1 MFDRQIQ
8 RLIHHI
14 LTHGKSMYKQLPQT
28 DETDEH
34 RPSGQRAEELL
45 DQMSLEEKISYVSGH
60 DDLAVRALVRLG
72 IKEVYASDASSGIR
86 CFPPASSFPALIG
99 MAATWNREL
108 MGLVGETI
116 AEEARAKGVSMLLG
130 PGVNIIRVPTGGRN
144 FEYLSEDPCLAGEL
158 AASYIRGVQ
167 KRGVIA
173 VVKHL
178 ACNNS
183 EYDRHKSNSCV
194 DERTLHEIYLE
205 PFRKAIIRGR
215 SSGVMTAYN
224 QVNGVYASEHV
235 YLLQR
240 ILREKWGYEGII
252 MSDWN
257 SLYSTEGPV
266 TAGLDLEM
274 PGAKWLTHSRIQKAL
289 NLDLIRERDIDA
301 MAYHLLHTFIS
312 NGILDRPRVDQSA
325 QVLTE
330 NHASVVRATADEAMV
345 LLKNDGNLLPIHQKE
360 IHHIIIVGNNGLET
374 ATGGGG
380 SSYMPPAD
388 PPPSIYSSM
397 RRAFEHARVE
407 YLATSRGRIHAKDRD
422 SVQQA
427 DLVIAAVGF
436 DAVTESECFDR
447 SWSLPY
453 CGDQLIQQISR
464 LNDRVAVLLHG
475 GGAVDCSSWIDNV
488 PVLIHMFYLGSQAGD
503 AAARIITGEV
513 NPSGKL
519 PVTMARHYEDYQSV
533 RGYYKKPEKMS
544 MLRIFG
550 PQGNPDIR
558 RVHDL
563 HYTEGLKV
571 GYRQFDED
579 EIQPLFPFGF
589 GLSYT
594 QFTCEGI
601 QTGLHDGC
609 IKATC
614 QITNTGESSGAEV
627 IQMYAAAV
635 NPPVFR
641 PKKELKGFEK
651 IWLDPGETREIS
663 ITCAV
668 EQLGRYDEKIHDWVL
683 DAGEYSIMLATHS
696 RDIFFSETV
705 FIAG

>member
-1 MFDRQIQ
+1 
-8 RLIHHI
+8 
-14 LTHGKSMYKQLPQT
+14 
-28 DETDEH
+28 
-34 RPSGQRAEELL
+34 
-45 DQMSLEEKISYVSGH
+45 MSLEEKISYISGH
-60 DDLAVRALVRLG
+60 DDLAVRELSRLG
-72 IKEVYASDASSGIR
+72 IREVYASDASSGIR
-86 CFPPASSFPALIG
+86 CFGPASSFPALIG

-108 MGLVGETI
+108 IGLAGETL
-116 AEEARAKGVSMLLG
+116 AQEAMAKGVSMLLG

-158 AASYIRGVQ
+158 ASAYIRGVQ
-167 KRGVIA
+167 KRGVLA

-205 PFRKAIIRGR
+205 PFRRAVIQGG

-240 ILREKWGYEGII
+240 ILREKWGFDGIV

-257 SLYSTEGPV
+257 SLYSTEGPI

-274 PGAKWLTHSRIQKAL
+274 PKAKWLTHSRIQKAL
-289 NLDLIRERDIDA
+289 SLDLIRERDIDA
-301 MAYHLLHTFIS
+301 MVYHLLHTFIS
-312 NGILDRPRVDQSA
+312 NGILDRPRVDESA
-325 QVLTE
+325 QVLTD

-345 LLKNDGNLLPIHQKE
+345 LLKNDGNLLPVHQKE
-360 IHHIIIVGNNGLET
+360 THHIIIVGNNGLET

-397 RRAFEHARVE
+397 RRAFTHARVE
-407 YLATSRGRIHAKDRD
+407 YLATSRGRIHAKDRE
-422 SVQQA
+422 SVKQA
-427 DLVIAAVGF
+427 DLIIAAVGF

-447 SWSLPY
+447 SWKLPY
-453 CGDQLIQQISR
+453 HGDRLIKQVSR
-464 LNDRVAVLLHG
+464 INSRVAVLLHG
-475 GGAVDCSSWIDNV
+475 GGAVDCSSWIENV
-488 PVLIHMFYLGSQAGD
+488 PVLIHMFYLGSEAGD
-503 AAARIITGEV
+503 AAARIITGAV

-519 PVTMARHYEDYQSV
+519 PVTMARHYGDYQSV
-533 RGYYKKPEKMS
+533 RGYYEKPEKMS

-550 PQGNPDIR
+550 PQGNPSIR

-563 HYTEGLKV
+563 HYTEGMKV

-579 EIQPLFPFGF
+579 DIQPLYPFGF

-594 QFTCEGI
+594 TFSCEGKAI
-601 QTGLHDGC
+601 DTQNNTLT
-609 IKATC
+609 ATC
-614 QITNTGESSGAEV
+614 RISNTGALRGAEV

-651 IWLDPGETREIS
+651 VWLDPGESKEIT
-663 ITCAV
+663 INCAV
-668 EQLGRYDEKIHDWVL
+668 DDLGRYDERKHDWVL
-683 DAGEYSIMLATHS
+683 DEGQYNIMLATSS
-696 RDIFFSETV
+696 RDIFFSEAV
-705 FIAG
+705 YIAG